1 MTVST
6 EVNHNEYTGNGV
18 TTTFPY
24 KFRIFKKSDLVV
36 QVVDINENIN
46 VLVLDTDYI
55 VTGAGGYNGGNVIL
69 SKALANGHQIS
80 ISRELPATQETDLR
94 NQGKFFA
101 EVHEDAFDKLT
112 MLIQQSLRNDKL
124 ALRKPN
130 DVAIFYDA
138 LSNYIRNL
146 RDPSLPQD
154 AATKK
159 YTDDLYAK
167 FSTILSTIIETLEN
181 GLYGYNTKK
190 SFELGNT
197 IIYLNDVLL
206 WESNGEYY
214 RWDGPLPKVVPPGS
228 TPTTTGGVGPG
239 AWRGVGDASLRSDLS
254 DVNSDVSIAGV
265 SASQLVQNDIVD
277 IGTQKI
283 PGKQLHALQRL
294 NLSKY
299 AEKVA
304 RDSDAIT
311 IVCRGDS
318 LTYGEDTI
326 IAPTPPDTTPTAS
339 GRVHNKTRAATT
351 YPQALQGYLQ
361 QAFSSSINV
370 INQGYSGDNTK
381 LGWGD
386 WDVNVNSDLTII
398 MYGTNDA
405 AQGFSPYQSISDYI
419 FYYKKIIARELV
431 KGAAVIL
438 ITPPPQKQYGANVR
452 LLDAYR
458 EAVFNIGEQ
467 YGIPVLDGVEVFYGI
482 DSTRF
487 SDNVHFREE
496 GYKYLAAKV
505 FAFLL
510 SKFNN
515 PTKVKSGTNIN
526 VRTFETSMKLKD
538 GTWGTQLN
546 KPSMV
551 SPPLA
556 SYTGGYVVETS
567 QYGNKVFICFY
578 ADEDDLI
585 FTPSIIVANSALSI
599 ELDFGLPQSQYS
611 LDDRV
616 VEIINS
622 DIKSKPSATLNL
634 NVKDNTLSIDR
645 NSSYDTQKSARIHI
659 ASRGW
664 HVISMYINSNQS
676 SGSPLLTIAGMS
688 FLNYETQ
695 KLWDDRFFVR
705 KQAQNPINNV
715 VPRYIGEEYLD
726 TTAGQFEWYKS
737 TGLSAANWK
746 KITNT

>member
-1 MTVST
+1 MSEITPNAVIGMPSQLFTMARSFKAVANGKIYIGKIDTDPVNPENQIQVYVENEDGSHVPVSQPIIINAAGYPVYNGQIAKFVTVQGHSMA
-6 EVNHNEYTGNGV
+6 VYDAYGV
-18 TTTFPY
+18 QQFYFP
-24 KFRIFKKSDLVV
+24 
-36 QVVDINENIN
+36 N
-46 VLVLDTDYI
+46 VLKYDPDQFEQRLAQEGSEVI
-55 VTGAGGYNGGNVIL
+55 IAGKHAKDIANSVDVAD
-69 SKALANGHQIS
+69 KAM
-80 ISRELPATQETDLR
+80 D
-94 NQGKFFA
+94 
-101 EVHEDAFDKLT
+101 
-112 MLIQQSLRNDKL
+112 L
-124 ALRKPN
+124 AL
-130 DVAIFYDA
+130 
-138 LSNYIRNL
+138 S
-146 RDPSLPQD
+146 
-154 AATKK
+154 
-159 YTDDLYAK
+159 DD
-167 FSTILSTIIETLEN
+167 S
-181 GLYGYNTKK
+181 
-190 SFELGNT
+190 
-197 IIYLNDVLL
+197 
-206 WESNGEYY
+206 
-214 RWDGPLPKVVPPGS
+214 
-228 TPTTTGGVGPG
+228 
-239 AWRGVGDASLRSDLS
+239 
-254 DVNSDVSIAGV
+254 
-265 SASQLVQNDIVD
+265 VD
-277 IGTQKI
+277 IGSQI
-283 PGKQLHALQRL
+283 ILGKQLHALQRL

-318 LTYGEDTI
+318 LTYGEDTTV
-326 IAPTPPDTTPTAS
+326 APTPPDTTPTAS

-526 VRTFETSMKLKD
+526 VRTFETSMKLKN
-538 GTWGTQLN
+538 GAWGTQLN

-585 FTPSIIVANSALSI
+585 FTPSIIVANSTLSI

-622 DIKSKPSATLNL
+622 DITSKPSATLNL

-737 TGLSAANWK
+737 TGLAAENWK
-746 KITNT
+746 KITST

>member
-239 AWRGVGDASLRSDLS
+239 AWRGVGDASLRSDLA

-318 LTYGEDTI
+318 LTYGEDTTV
-326 IAPTPPDTTPTAS
+326 APTPPDTTPTAS

-405 AQGFSPYQSISDYI
+405 AQGF
-419 FYYKKIIARELV
+419 
-431 KGAAVIL
+431 
-438 ITPPPQKQYGANVR
+438 
-452 LLDAYR
+452 
-458 EAVFNIGEQ
+458 
-467 YGIPVLDGVEVFYGI
+467 
-482 DSTRF
+482 
-487 SDNVHFREE
+487 
-496 GYKYLAAKV
+496 
-505 FAFLL
+505 
-510 SKFNN
+510 
-515 PTKVKSGTNIN
+515 
-526 VRTFETSMKLKD
+526 
-538 GTWGTQLN
+538 
-546 KPSMV
+546 
-551 SPPLA
+551 
-556 SYTGGYVVETS
+556 
-567 QYGNKVFICFY
+567 
-578 ADEDDLI
+578 
-585 FTPSIIVANSALSI
+585 
-599 ELDFGLPQSQYS
+599 
-611 LDDRV
+611 
-616 VEIINS
+616 
-622 DIKSKPSATLNL
+622 
-634 NVKDNTLSIDR
+634 
-645 NSSYDTQKSARIHI
+645 
-659 ASRGW
+659 
-664 HVISMYINSNQS
+664 
-676 SGSPLLTIAGMS
+676 
-688 FLNYETQ
+688 
-695 KLWDDRFFVR
+695 
-705 KQAQNPINNV
+705 
-715 VPRYIGEEYLD
+715 
-726 TTAGQFEWYKS
+726 
-737 TGLSAANWK
+737 
-746 KITNT
+746 

>member
-1 MTVST
+1 MATVPTNNPIPSEDPRDLKFNAGKID
-6 EVNHNEYTGNGV
+6 EVVNSDAHYYTDRFGV
-18 TTTFPY
+18 RRLTSSGF
-24 KFRIFKKSDLVV
+24 
-36 QVVDINENIN
+36 QN
-46 VLVLDTDYI
+46 
-55 VTGAGGYNGGNVIL
+55 A
-69 SKALANGHQIS
+69 
-80 ISRELPATQETDLR
+80 
-94 NQGKFFA
+94 A
-101 EVHEDAFDKLT
+101 EEA
-112 MLIQQSLRNDKL
+112 
-124 ALRKPN
+124 
-130 DVAIFYDA
+130 
-138 LSNYIRNL
+138 IRN
-146 RDPSLPQD
+146 
-154 AATKK
+154 
-159 YTDDLYAK
+159 
-167 FSTILSTIIETLEN
+167 
-181 GLYGYNTKK
+181 YGYITMD
-190 SFELGNT
+190 SFEDGATLTLPNQT
-197 IIYLNDVLL
+197 LRY
-206 WESNGEYY
+206 EANGEYY
-214 RWDGPLPKVVPPGS
+214 RWDGEFPKIVPAGS
-228 TPTTTGGVGPG
+228 TPETAGGIGLGEWVS
-239 AWRGVGDASLRSDLS
+239 VGDASLRSDLS
-254 DVNSDVSIAGV
+254 DVNSDVSIAGI

-283 PGKQLHALQRL
+283 PGKQLHAIQRL

-318 LTYGEDTI
+318 LTYGEDTTV
-326 IAPTPPDTTPTAS
+326 APTPPDTTPTAS

-438 ITPPPQKQYGANVR
+438 ITPPPQKQYSKNVR

-538 GTWGTQLN
+538 EAWGTQLN
-546 KPSMV
+546 KPSML

-567 QYGNKVFICFY
+567 RYGNKVFICFY

-585 FTPSIIVANSALSI
+585 FTPSIIVKNSTLSI
-599 ELDFGLPQSQYS
+599 DLDFGLPQSQYS

-616 VEIINS
+616 TKIINS
-622 DIKSKPSATLNL
+622 DITSKPSAALNL
-634 NVKDNTLSIDR
+634 NVKDNTLSINR

-664 HVISMYINSNQS
+664 HVISMYINSNES
-676 SGSPLLTIAGMS
+676 SGSPFLTIAGMS

-695 KLWDDRFFVR
+695 NLWDDRFFVR

-726 TTAGQFEWYKS
+726 TTTGQFEWYKA
-737 TGLSAANWK
+737 TGTKAYSWK

>member
-1 MTVST
+1 
-6 EVNHNEYTGNGV
+6 
-18 TTTFPY
+18 
-24 KFRIFKKSDLVV
+24 
-36 QVVDINENIN
+36 
-46 VLVLDTDYI
+46 
-55 VTGAGGYNGGNVIL
+55 
-69 SKALANGHQIS
+69 
-80 ISRELPATQETDLR
+80 
-94 NQGKFFA
+94 
-101 EVHEDAFDKLT
+101 
-112 MLIQQSLRNDKL
+112 
-124 ALRKPN
+124 
-130 DVAIFYDA
+130 
-138 LSNYIRNL
+138 
-146 RDPSLPQD
+146 
-154 AATKK
+154 
-159 YTDDLYAK
+159 
-167 FSTILSTIIETLEN
+167 
-181 GLYGYNTKK
+181 
-190 SFELGNT
+190 
-197 IIYLNDVLL
+197 
-206 WESNGEYY
+206 
-214 RWDGPLPKVVPPGS
+214 
-228 TPTTTGGVGPG
+228 
-239 AWRGVGDASLRSDLS
+239 
-254 DVNSDVSIAGV
+254 
-265 SASQLVQNDIVD
+265 
-277 IGTQKI
+277 
-283 PGKQLHALQRL
+283 
-294 NLSKY
+294 
-299 AEKVA
+299 
-304 RDSDAIT
+304 
-311 IVCRGDS
+311 
-318 LTYGEDTI
+318 
-326 IAPTPPDTTPTAS
+326 
-339 GRVHNKTRAATT
+339 
-351 YPQALQGYLQ
+351 
-361 QAFSSSINV
+361 
-370 INQGYSGDNTK
+370 
-381 LGWGD
+381 
-386 WDVNVNSDLTII
+386 
-398 MYGTNDA
+398 
-405 AQGFSPYQSISDYI
+405 
-419 FYYKKIIARELV
+419 
-431 KGAAVIL
+431 
-438 ITPPPQKQYGANVR
+438 
-452 LLDAYR
+452 R

-487 SDNVHFREE
+487 SDNVHFRED

-538 GTWGTQLN
+538 GAWGTQLN

-585 FTPSIIVANSALSI
+585 FTPSIIVANSTLSI

-616 VEIINS
+616 VEIING
-622 DIKSKPSATLNL
+622 DITSKPSATLNL

-705 KQAQNPINNV
+705 KQAQNPIGNV
-715 VPRYIGEEYLD
+715 VPRFVGEEYLD
-726 TTAGQFEWYKS
+726 TSAGQSEWYKS

>member
-239 AWRGVGDASLRSDLS
+239 AWRGVGDASLRSDLA

-318 LTYGEDTI
+318 LTYGEDTTV
-326 IAPTPPDTTPTAS
+326 APTPPDTTPTAS

-526 VRTFETSMKLKD
+526 VRTFETSMKLKN
-538 GTWGTQLN
+538 GAWGTQLN

-585 FTPSIIVANSALSI
+585 FTPSIIVANSTLSI

-622 DIKSKPSATLNL
+622 DITSKPSATLNL

-705 KQAQNPINNV
+705 KQAQNPIDNV

-726 TTAGQFEWYKS
+726 TTAGQFEWYKA
-737 TGLSAANWK
+737 TGATASAWK
-746 KITNT
+746 KIS

>member
-318 LTYGEDTI
+318 LTYGEDTTV
-326 IAPTPPDTTPTAS
+326 APTPPDTTPTAS

-431 KGAAVIL
+431 NGAAVIL

-467 YGIPVLDGVEVFYGI
+467 YGIPVLDCVEVFYGI

-585 FTPSIIVANSALSI
+585 FTPSIIVANSTLSI

-616 VEIINS
+616 VEIING
-622 DIKSKPSATLNL
+622 DITSKPSATLNL

-737 TGLSAANWK
+737 IGLAAENWK

>member
-1 MTVST
+1 
-6 EVNHNEYTGNGV
+6 
-18 TTTFPY
+18 
-24 KFRIFKKSDLVV
+24 
-36 QVVDINENIN
+36 
-46 VLVLDTDYI
+46 
-55 VTGAGGYNGGNVIL
+55 
-69 SKALANGHQIS
+69 
-80 ISRELPATQETDLR
+80 
-94 NQGKFFA
+94 
-101 EVHEDAFDKLT
+101 

-304 RDSDAIT
+304 RDSGAIT

-318 LTYGEDTI
+318 LTYGEDTTV
-326 IAPTPPDTTPTAS
+326 APTPPDTTPTAS

-405 AQGFSPYQSISDYI
+405 AQGFSP
-419 FYYKKIIARELV
+419 
-431 KGAAVIL
+431 
-438 ITPPPQKQYGANVR
+438 
-452 LLDAYR
+452 
-458 EAVFNIGEQ
+458 
-467 YGIPVLDGVEVFYGI
+467 
-482 DSTRF
+482 
-487 SDNVHFREE
+487 
-496 GYKYLAAKV
+496 
-505 FAFLL
+505 
-510 SKFNN
+510 
-515 PTKVKSGTNIN
+515 
-526 VRTFETSMKLKD
+526 
-538 GTWGTQLN
+538 
-546 KPSMV
+546 
-551 SPPLA
+551 
-556 SYTGGYVVETS
+556 
-567 QYGNKVFICFY
+567 
-578 ADEDDLI
+578 
-585 FTPSIIVANSALSI
+585 
-599 ELDFGLPQSQYS
+599 
-611 LDDRV
+611 
-616 VEIINS
+616 
-622 DIKSKPSATLNL
+622 
-634 NVKDNTLSIDR
+634 
-645 NSSYDTQKSARIHI
+645 
-659 ASRGW
+659 
-664 HVISMYINSNQS
+664 
-676 SGSPLLTIAGMS
+676 
-688 FLNYETQ
+688 
-695 KLWDDRFFVR
+695 
-705 KQAQNPINNV
+705 
-715 VPRYIGEEYLD
+715 
-726 TTAGQFEWYKS
+726 
-737 TGLSAANWK
+737 
-746 KITNT
+746 

>member
-1 MTVST
+1 MSEITPNAVIGMPSQLFTMARSFKAVANGKIYIGKIDTDPVNPENQIQVYVENEDGSHVPVSQPIIINAAGYPVYNGQIAKFVTVQGHSMA
-6 EVNHNEYTGNGV
+6 VYDAYGV
-18 TTTFPY
+18 QQFYFP
-24 KFRIFKKSDLVV
+24 
-36 QVVDINENIN
+36 N
-46 VLVLDTDYI
+46 VLKYDPDQFEQRLAQEGSEVI
-55 VTGAGGYNGGNVIL
+55 IAGKHAKDIANSVDVAD
-69 SKALANGHQIS
+69 KAMN
-80 ISRELPATQETDLR
+80 
-94 NQGKFFA
+94 
-101 EVHEDAFDKLT
+101 
-112 MLIQQSLRNDKL
+112 L
-124 ALRKPN
+124 AL
-130 DVAIFYDA
+130 
-138 LSNYIRNL
+138 S
-146 RDPSLPQD
+146 
-154 AATKK
+154 
-159 YTDDLYAK
+159 DD
-167 FSTILSTIIETLEN
+167 S
-181 GLYGYNTKK
+181 
-190 SFELGNT
+190 
-197 IIYLNDVLL
+197 
-206 WESNGEYY
+206 
-214 RWDGPLPKVVPPGS
+214 
-228 TPTTTGGVGPG
+228 
-239 AWRGVGDASLRSDLS
+239 
-254 DVNSDVSIAGV
+254 
-265 SASQLVQNDIVD
+265 VD
-277 IGTQKI
+277 IGSQI
-283 PGKQLHALQRL
+283 ILGKQLHALQRL

-318 LTYGEDTI
+318 LTYGEDTTV
-326 IAPTPPDTTPTAS
+326 APTPPDTTPTAS

-538 GTWGTQLN
+538 GAWGTQLN

-551 SPPLA
+551 SQPLA

-616 VEIINS
+616 VEIING
-622 DIKSKPSATLNL
+622 DITSKPSATLNL

-726 TTAGQFEWYKS
+726 TTAGQFEWYKA
-737 TGLSAANWK
+737 TGTTASAWK

>member
-239 AWRGVGDASLRSDLS
+239 AWRGVGDASLRSDLA

-318 LTYGEDTI
+318 LTYGEDTTV
-326 IAPTPPDTTPTAS
+326 APTPPDTTPTAS

-526 VRTFETSMKLKD
+526 VRTFETSMKLKN
-538 GTWGTQLN
+538 GAWGTQLN
-546 KPSMV
+546 KPLMV

-585 FTPSIIVANSALSI
+585 FTPSIIVANSTLSI

-611 LDDRV
+611 LDD
-616 VEIINS
+616 
-622 DIKSKPSATLNL
+622 
-634 NVKDNTLSIDR
+634 
-645 NSSYDTQKSARIHI
+645 
-659 ASRGW
+659 
-664 HVISMYINSNQS
+664 
-676 SGSPLLTIAGMS
+676 
-688 FLNYETQ
+688 
-695 KLWDDRFFVR
+695 
-705 KQAQNPINNV
+705 
-715 VPRYIGEEYLD
+715 
-726 TTAGQFEWYKS
+726 
-737 TGLSAANWK
+737 
-746 KITNT
+746 

>member
-1 MTVST
+1 MSEITPNAVIGMPSQLFTMARSFKAVANGKIYIGKIDTDPVNPENQIQVYVENEDGSHVPVSQPIIINAAGYPVYNGQIAKFVTVQGHSMA
-6 EVNHNEYTGNGV
+6 VYDAYGV
-18 TTTFPY
+18 QQFYFP
-24 KFRIFKKSDLVV
+24 
-36 QVVDINENIN
+36 N
-46 VLVLDTDYI
+46 VLKYDPDQFEQRLAQEGSEVI
-55 VTGAGGYNGGNVIL
+55 IAGKHAKDIANSVDVAD
-69 SKALANGHQIS
+69 KAM
-80 ISRELPATQETDLR
+80 D
-94 NQGKFFA
+94 
-101 EVHEDAFDKLT
+101 
-112 MLIQQSLRNDKL
+112 L
-124 ALRKPN
+124 AL
-130 DVAIFYDA
+130 
-138 LSNYIRNL
+138 S
-146 RDPSLPQD
+146 
-154 AATKK
+154 
-159 YTDDLYAK
+159 DD
-167 FSTILSTIIETLEN
+167 S
-181 GLYGYNTKK
+181 
-190 SFELGNT
+190 
-197 IIYLNDVLL
+197 
-206 WESNGEYY
+206 
-214 RWDGPLPKVVPPGS
+214 
-228 TPTTTGGVGPG
+228 
-239 AWRGVGDASLRSDLS
+239 
-254 DVNSDVSIAGV
+254 
-265 SASQLVQNDIVD
+265 VD
-277 IGTQKI
+277 IGSQI
-283 PGKQLHALQRL
+283 ILGKQLHALQRL

-318 LTYGEDTI
+318 LTYGEDTTV
-326 IAPTPPDTTPTAS
+326 APTPPDTTPTAS

-526 VRTFETSMKLKD
+526 VRTFETSMKLKN
-538 GTWGTQLN
+538 GAWGTQLN
-546 KPSMV
+546 KPSMA

-585 FTPSIIVANSALSI
+585 FTPSIIVANSDLSI

-616 VEIINS
+616 VEIING
-622 DIKSKPSATLNL
+622 DITSKPSATLNL

-726 TTAGQFEWYKS
+726 TTAGQFEWYKA
-737 TGLSAANWK
+737 TGTTASAWK

>member
-1 MTVST
+1 MST
-6 EVNHNEYTGNGV
+6 TITNLPETSKVND
-18 TTTFPY
+18 
-24 KFRIFKKSDLVV
+24 SDY
-36 QVVDINENIN
+36 
-46 VLVLDTDYI
+46 LVLDQPDKTVKSTVSNFLTD
-55 VTGAGGYNGGNVIL
+55 TGVV
-69 SKALANGHQIS
+69 LA
-80 ISRELPATQETDLR
+80 T
-94 NQGKFFA
+94 
-101 EVHEDAFDKLT
+101 
-112 MLIQQSLRNDKL
+112 
-124 ALRKPN
+124 
-130 DVAIFYDA
+130 
-138 LSNYIRNL
+138 
-146 RDPSLPQD
+146 
-154 AATKK
+154 
-159 YTDDLYAK
+159 
-167 FSTILSTIIETLEN
+167 
-181 GLYGYNTKK
+181 
-190 SFELGNT
+190 
-197 IIYLNDVLL
+197 
-206 WESNGEYY
+206 
-214 RWDGPLPKVVPPGS
+214 
-228 TPTTTGGVGPG
+228 
-239 AWRGVGDASLRSDLS
+239 
-254 DVNSDVSIAGV
+254 
-265 SASQLVQNDIVD
+265 SQLVQNDIVD

-283 PGKQLHALQRL
+283 PGKQLHSLQRL

-304 RDSDAIT
+304 RDSGAIT

-318 LTYGEDTI
+318 LTYGEDTTV
-326 IAPTPPDTTPTAS
+326 APTPPDTTPTAS

-526 VRTFETSMKLKD
+526 VRSFETSMKLKD
-538 GTWGTQLN
+538 GSWGTQLN
-546 KPSMV
+546 KPLMV

-715 VPRYIGEEYLD
+715 VPRYTGEEYLDTTDGEYEWYKATGTTASSWKKITDQYYVRTGAQNPINNVVPRYIGEEYLD
-726 TTAGQFEWYKS
+726 TTAGQFEWYKATGTTAS
-737 TGLSAANWK
+737 TWK
-746 KITNT
+746 KIS

>member
-1 MTVST
+1 M
-6 EVNHNEYTGNGV
+6 
-18 TTTFPY
+18 
-24 KFRIFKKSDLVV
+24 
-36 QVVDINENIN
+36 
-46 VLVLDTDYI
+46 
-55 VTGAGGYNGGNVIL
+55 
-69 SKALANGHQIS
+69 
-80 ISRELPATQETDLR
+80 ELKTY
-94 NQGKFFA
+94 FA
-101 EVHEDAFDKLT
+101 
-112 MLIQQSLRNDKL
+112 
-124 ALRKPN
+124 
-130 DVAIFYDA
+130 
-138 LSNYIRNL
+138 
-146 RDPSLPQD
+146 QD
-154 AATKK
+154 AAGN
-159 YTDDLYAK
+159 
-167 FSTILSTIIETLEN
+167 IISSAIVNVFLQGTTTLATGLTRADGTPLEN
-181 GLYGYNTKK
+181 PFAADGAGRIQFRAPDGYYDVQVSAGPGIIQTLTIQCVDYSGAKADADRAEAAADRADVAADRADVSAEQAQNALNSITEINTNFEQNSREQWRRSLAEAGLTLVSG
-190 SFELGNT
+190 SFEEGATANSST
-197 IIYLNDVLL
+197 DAVWHISVGQCYT
-206 WESNGEYY
+206 
-214 RWDGPLPKVVPPGS
+214 WDGAFPKAVPADS
-228 TPTTTGGVGPG
+228 TPTSTGGIGPS
-239 AWRGVGDASLRSDLS
+239 AWLIVGDTSLRSDLS

-304 RDSDAIT
+304 RDSDTIT

-505 FAFLL
+505 FSFLL

-526 VRTFETSMKLKD
+526 VRTFETSMKLKN
-538 GTWGTQLN
+538 GAWGTQLN

-585 FTPSIIVANSALSI
+585 FTPSIIVANSTLSI

-622 DIKSKPSATLNL
+622 DITSKPSATLNL

-737 TGLSAANWK
+737 TGLAAENWK

>member
-167 FSTILSTIIETLEN
+167 FSTILSTIIDTIEN

-197 IIYLNDVLL
+197 LIYLNDVLL

-228 TPTTTGGVGPG
+228 TPSSTGGVGPG

-318 LTYGEDTI
+318 LTYGEDTTV
-326 IAPTPPDTTPTAS
+326 APTPPDTTPTAS

-487 SDNVHFREE
+487 SDNVHFRED

-538 GTWGTQLN
+538 GAWGTQLN

-585 FTPSIIVANSALSI
+585 FTPSIIVANSTLSI

-622 DIKSKPSATLNL
+622 DITSKPSATLNL

-705 KQAQNPINNV
+705 KQAQNPIGNV
-715 VPRYIGEEYLD
+715 VPRFVGEEYLD
-726 TTAGQFEWYKS
+726 TSAGQSEWYKS

>member
-318 LTYGEDTI
+318 LTYGEDTTV
-326 IAPTPPDTTPTAS
+326 APTPPDTTPTAS

-431 KGAAVIL
+431 NGAAVIL

-585 FTPSIIVANSALSI
+585 FTPSIIVANSTLSI

-616 VEIINS
+616 VEIING
-622 DIKSKPSATLNL
+622 DITSKPSATLNL

-737 TGLSAANWK
+737 IGLAAENWK

>member
-318 LTYGEDTI
+318 LTYGEDTTV
-326 IAPTPPDTTPTAS
+326 APTPPDTTPTAS

-351 YPQALQGYLQ
+351 YPQALQDYLQ

-538 GTWGTQLN
+538 GAWGTQLN

-634 NVKDNTLSIDR
+634 NVKDNTLSINR

-737 TGLSAANWK
+737 IGLAAENWK

>member
-1 MTVST
+1 MST
-6 EVNHNEYTGNGV
+6 ITQFPSGNTQYRIEFDYLARTFVVVTLVNSSNPTMNSVLEVGRDYRFLNPTMIEMLVDQSGFDIVRIHRQTG
-18 TTTFPY
+18 T
-24 KFRIFKKSDLVV
+24 DLVV
-36 QVVDINENIN
+36 DFRNGSVLTASDLTNAELQAIHIAEEGRDQTVD
-46 VLVLDTDYI
+46 
-55 VTGAGGYNGGNVIL
+55 
-69 SKALANGHQIS
+69 LAK
-80 ISRELPATQETDLR
+80 EYA
-94 NQGKFFA
+94 
-101 EVHEDAFDKLT
+101 
-112 MLIQQSLRNDKL
+112 
-124 ALRKPN
+124 
-130 DVAIFYDA
+130 
-138 LSNYIRNL
+138 
-146 RDPSLPQD
+146 D
-154 AATKK
+154 AAGSSAGN
-159 YTDDLYAK
+159 AK
-167 FSTILSTIIETLEN
+167 DSEDEARRISESIKAS
-181 GLYGYNTKK
+181 GLISYITRR
-190 SFELGNT
+190 SFEKGFNVT
-197 IIYLNDVLL
+197 TWNEVLL
-206 WESNGEYY
+206 WEEDGDYY
-214 RWDGPLPKVVPPGS
+214 RWDGTLPKNVPAGS
-228 TPTTTGGVGPG
+228 TPESSGGIGLGKWVS
-239 AWRGVGDASLRSDLS
+239 VGDASLRSGLA

-277 IGTQKI
+277 IGTKKI
-283 PGKQLHALQRL
+283 LGKQLHALQRL

-304 RDSDAIT
+304 RDSGVIT

-526 VRTFETSMKLKD
+526 VRSFETSMKLKD
-538 GTWGTQLN
+538 GSWGTQLN
-546 KPSMV
+546 KPSML

-585 FTPSIIVANSALSI
+585 FTPSIIVANSTLSI

-616 VEIINS
+616 VEIING
-622 DIKSKPSATLNL
+622 DITSKPSATLNL
-634 NVKDNTLSIDR
+634 NVKDNTLPINR
-645 NSSYDTQKSARIHI
+645 NSPYDTQKSARIHI

-676 SGSPLLTIAGMS
+676 SGGPLLTIAGMS

-705 KQAQNPINNV
+705 KQEQNPINNV

-726 TTAGQFEWYKS
+726 TTAGQFEWYKA
-737 TGLSAANWK
+737 TGTTASAWK

>member
-318 LTYGEDTI
+318 LTYGEDTTV
-326 IAPTPPDTTPTAS
+326 APTPPDTTPTAS

-431 KGAAVIL
+431 NGAAVIL

-585 FTPSIIVANSALSI
+585 FTPSIIVANSTLSI

-616 VEIINS
+616 VEIING
-622 DIKSKPSATLNL
+622 DITSKPSATLNL

-737 TGLSAANWK
+737 TGLAAENWK